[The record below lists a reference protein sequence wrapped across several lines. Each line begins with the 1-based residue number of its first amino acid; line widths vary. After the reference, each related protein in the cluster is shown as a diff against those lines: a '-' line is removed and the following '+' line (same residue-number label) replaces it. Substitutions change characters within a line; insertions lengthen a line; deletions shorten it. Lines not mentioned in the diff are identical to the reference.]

1 MTAYPFL
8 KPMSRTRVS
17 CQIFPKRVEKIW
29 KKKVEKSAIN
39 IQKIVII
46 TRINIIEIFWFLCL
60 FRLIF
65 SSLILL
71 RTGDNEQLLL
81 MFFPPFPAVPN
92 AGHKQVY
99 SPTAS
104 DCQWLC
110 FLFGFARMDNQ
121 EILYGR
127 RQYSGKNPA
136 PKFGNWAIGIELSD
150 AGS

>member
-1 MTAYPFL
+1 MQ
-8 KPMSRTRVS
+8 K
-17 CQIFPKRVEKIW
+17 KI
-29 KKKVEKSAIN
+29 
-39 IQKIVII
+39 IVA
-46 TRINIIEIFWFLCL
+46 RIKIEILLFL

-65 SSLILL
+65 SSPILW
-71 RTGDNEQLLL
+71 RIGGNEQLLLLLLFL

-121 EILYGR
+121 EFLYGR

-136 PKFGNWAIGIELSD
+136 PKFGD
-150 AGS
+150 